1 MHYFKK
7 TALIT
12 FGLALSMNTFAS
24 WIEMRLVA
32 NDTFKSQGFGNSG
45 WVTCTY
51 STGDIWGGGNT
62 VTINVTD
69 YSCPYSIQYN
79 PETNQWRR

>member
-1 MHYFKK
+1 MNNLKNL
-7 TALIT
+7 AILA
-12 FGLALSMNTFAS
+12 FGLGISIQVAAA
-24 WIEMRLVA
+24 WIEMTLVA
-32 NDTFKSQGFGNSG
+32 NDSFKSQGFGNSG

-51 STGDIWGGGNT
+51 STGGWGSGNT

-79 PETNQWRR
+79 PETNSWRK